1 MVDEAHH
8 TPAYGCRTLLA
19 SMKENMEN
27 LYVLGLTAT
36 PYHMDKRI
44 SGWLQKIYDQG
55 ICYQAD
61 LNVLQMNNILSV
73 PKYIEKQT
81 GIEFEVDDR
90 LYDRLMR
97 KHKDLPEDIIE
108 KLSNDSARNN
118 YIVSDYMNHSDEYG
132 KTIIFADRWFQC
144 EYIVEK
150 LKSQGIRANAV
161 YSKIENS
168 DTLYADG
175 RGRRSNKDNERIMQ
189 DFRNGKYDV
198 IVNVKMLTE
207 GVDVPDVK
215 TVMITRQTTSPI
227 LYTQMIGRALRGKK
241 AGGGEDKDFANIV
254 LFMDRWKRP
263 LPFIEMGEA
272 QEIGSERRGRNPF
285 DTISIHLIQMA
296 CRDIDFVNYETPYLS
311 FIPVGWYATEYTASI
326 EENGNEEFV
335 SCMESIVVY
344 DFNKNKYEKL
354 IQHLL
359 TVDLK
364 QWADEKLEEG
374 DFNTITNKFISKF
387 FDEEDDIDGNLFFQC
402 NQYYQT
408 YCSK

>member
-1 MVDEAHH
+1 
-8 TPAYGCRTLLA
+8 
-19 SMKENMEN
+19 MKENMEN

-108 KLSNDSARNN
+108 KLANDSARNN

-175 RGRRSNKDNERIMQ
+175 RGRRSNKDNEKIMQ

-227 LYTQMIGRALRGKK
+227 LYTQMIGRALRGKRPVEVK
-241 AGGGEDKDFANIV
+241 TKTLPILYCLWTVGEDHFH
-254 LFMDRWKRP
+254 LLRWGKRKK
-263 LPFIEMGEA
+263 LDLNDVVE
-272 QEIGSERRGRNPF
+272 
-285 DTISIHLIQMA
+285 IHLI
-296 CRDIDFVNYETPYLS
+296 RFP
-311 FIPVGWYATEYTASI
+311 
-326 EENGNEEFV
+326 
-335 SCMESIVVY
+335 
-344 DFNKNKYEKL
+344 L
-354 IQHLL
+354 I
-359 TVDLK
+359 
-364 QWADEKLEEG
+364 
-374 DFNTITNKFISKF
+374 
-387 FDEEDDIDGNLFFQC
+387 
-402 NQYYQT
+402 
-408 YCSK
+408 